1 MSALQLDG
9 KVAVV
14 TGGGVGLGR
23 DVATLLI
30 EQGARVA
37 VLGRT
42 RSTLDQVAD
51 ALGENLLPVVADV
64 SDPRQVR
71 AAFSAIDAAFA
82 GADILINNAAVY
94 QPYRIEDATD
104 TELAST
110 FAINVLGP
118 AYCIREAIPRMR
130 RRGGGDIVNVSS
142 ESVSNPFPY
151 LSAYAASKSA
161 LETLSQ
167 GLRNELRAEGIRV
180 SIFRACHMTGENAN
194 VSAWPE
200 GRLEQFLEAI
210 AASGH
215 SLHSGAGIPPAT
227 AASALICALTL
238 PREANIDLL
247 ALRSS

>member
-1 MSALQLDG
+1 MSALQFDG

-23 DVATLLI
+23 EVATLLI

-64 SDPRQVR
+64 SDPQQVR

-82 GADILINNAAVY
+82 GVDILINNAAVY
-94 QPYRIEDATD
+94 QAYRIEDATD

-180 SIFRACHMTGENAN
+180 SIFRACHMTGDNPS

-215 SLHSGAGIPPAT
+215 SLYAGSGIPPAT
-227 AASALICALTL
+227 AASALVYALTL